1 MGDNVQTIQNDE
13 NALDR
18 LYGLIRNVKSRLDIV
33 VGVDG
38 LILLGSCPEFSE
50 LCEQLKKQGG
60 VIRGIIKSPIQNYP
74 DFQSI
79 LNSFTEIKQLDNI
92 RGIIATSESEYIN
105 LNCNTS
111 GTIILNGYLQ
121 Q

>member
-38 LILLGSCPEFSE
+38 LILLGSCP
-50 LCEQLKKQGG
+50 
-60 VIRGIIKSPIQNYP
+60 
-74 DFQSI
+74 
-79 LNSFTEIKQLDNI
+79 
-92 RGIIATSESEYIN
+92 
-105 LNCNTS
+105 
-111 GTIILNGYLQ
+111 
-121 Q
+121 